1 MPNLRVLV
9 VDDHAVVRRVV
20 CALISQEPKLDVICQ
35 TATGE
40 DAVIKAAELRPD
52 LIVLDIGLPGISG
65 IDAARQIRQVSPTSK
80 IIFLSQHDSLQ
91 MAHEALRVGG
101 RGYVTKIDAA
111 AELLTAIR
119 SLESRDFFV
128 SERLRN
134 QAWAESQAGAS

>member
-1 MPNLRVLV
+1 MPKLRVLV

-20 CALISQEPKLDVICQ
+20 CALLSQDPTLEVICQ

-40 DAVIKAAELRPD
+40 DAVKEAAELRPD

-65 IDAARQIRQVSPTSK
+65 IEAARQIRQVSPTSK

-91 MAHEALRVGG
+91 MAREALRVGG

-111 AELLTAIR
+111 AELLTAIQ
-119 SLESRDFFV
+119 SLESGDFFV

-134 QAWAESQAGAS
+134 QGWAESQAGAH